1 MQAGF
6 EQKDRRISELEGM
19 LMAALLRIEEL
30 ERRLGKDS
38 HNSSKPPSSDGLG
51 RGPRVNRK
59 KSEKRPGGQPGHEG
73 HTLMQVKQPDRVI
86 KHRPQ
91 QCNTCHQDLQE
102 VAGSVKERRQ
112 VHDLPE
118 LRLEIEEHQVVEVCC
133 PTCGSWNRGSFPP
146 SVRASAQYGPH
157 VQALNYL
164 LNSSRIFCNTA
175 GSSAFTK
182 SGGEPQSV
190 TFLAK

>member
-1 MQAGF
+1 MDVAWYGSMSEEEARQLREENTRLKAEMQVGF
-6 EQKDRRISELEGM
+6 EQRDRRIAELEGM

-86 KHRPQ
+86 ERRPQ
-91 QCNTCHQDLQE
+91 QCSTCHQDLQE

-133 PTCGSWNRGSFPP
+133 PTYGSWNRG
-146 SVRASAQYGPH
+146 ASRFRY
-157 VQALNYL
+157 
-164 LNSSRIFCNTA
+164 
-175 GSSAFTK
+175 
-182 SGGEPQSV
+182 EPQPNM
-190 TFLAK
+190 ARMCKR